1 MYARN
6 INIIDLLRILRFHGR
21 PILSDRCDPNLLTTA
36 SSEYC
41 NHCI

>member
-6 INIIDLLRILRFHGR
+6 INIIDLPRILRFHRR
-21 PILSDRCDPNLLTTA
+21 PILSDRCDPNLLTA